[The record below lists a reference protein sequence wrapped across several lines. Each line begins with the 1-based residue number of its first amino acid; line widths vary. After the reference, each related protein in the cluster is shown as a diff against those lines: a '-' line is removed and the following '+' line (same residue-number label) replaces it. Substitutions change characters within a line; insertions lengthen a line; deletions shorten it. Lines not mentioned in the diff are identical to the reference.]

1 MDRRRG
7 VKEPLTSRWV
17 RDYGLVMKL
26 SLKRKLRCSFCRK
39 SESEVAKLIG
49 GPRVH
54 ICDACVGVCNRIL
67 EATPPT
73 FAGWEAMTDA
83 QLLASLKTAEAS
95 VDATR
100 SVLQTEID
108 VLRKRGVSWSQIGS
122 ALSVSRQAAWER
134 FS

>member
-1 MDRRRG
+1 MAPARKRHH
-7 VKEPLTSRWV
+7 EPAET
-17 RDYGLVMKL
+17 
-26 SLKRKLRCSFCRK
+26 
-39 SESEVAKLIG
+39 AK
-49 GPRVH
+49 
-54 ICDACVGVCNRIL
+54 AW
-67 EATPPT
+67 EAT
-73 FAGWEAMTDA
+73 TDA